1 EAFKCRMKAV
11 LFFVLPSIAE
21 FMLTWCK
28 SIFKSKIMA
37 RFQLLHGDLDK
48 LHKQVPKKI
57 LPEEYGGEAGK
68 MDVLWGA
75 WIKKLE
81 SYNQWFSEHEK
92 LKSDES
98 KRHGGAWIKKLE
110 SYNQWFSEHENLK
123 SDESKRHGG
132 KFNSENLFGFEGAFR
147 KLELD

>member
-1 EAFKCRMKAV
+1 QGFKCRIKAV
-11 LFFVLPSIAE
+11 LLYEFPAAAE
-21 FMLTWCK
+21 FILTWCK
-28 SIFKSKIMA
+28 SIFKSKIMS
-37 RFQLLHGDLDK
+37 RFHLLHGDLNK
-48 LHKQVPKKI
+48 LYKQVPKRI

-68 MDVLWGA
+68 MEVLWGA

-98 KRHGGAWIKKLE
+98 KRHGG
-110 SYNQWFSEHENLK
+110 
-123 SDESKRHGG
+123 
-132 KFNSENLFGFEGAFR
+132 KFNTGDLFGFEGAFR